1 MNQSRAQK
9 VQPVKNST
17 RENKMNI
24 PLAILA
30 SAATIGLLADLM
42 LKENFH
48 TNTMVGFGVP
58 AVTIALSLATCLF
71 ACASKLRTRRHG
83 LGFLIPAVVF
93 SLAFLL
99 RDSPTLLLIDF
110 AVIVSA
116 LAFASYS
123 LMGTPLA
130 KGGLLHYASAL
141 VSIAITPT
149 FNTIELLVREI
160 NWREMMSET
169 SAKHLTAVLKGLAIA
184 TPLVGIFLG
193 LFTAADPA
201 FAAIAQ
207 KSINIDLG
215 DLSVNM
221 IIFSIFTWLSAGFL
235 HGLSIFR
242 CDGYTINPAL
252 FDEQREQAEQRER
265 LDATYELATK
275 GAQETNALIGIKDL
289 NDRRSIKETKDIGV
303 FGSTGALNALVAAG
317 APARGPVL
325 REGFEYEGEY
335 AQKSEQNRKTE
346 YDRETEPEYEYEHEG
361 ALDKIRFSQLSIAE
375 RNAQAARMSASIHNT
390 SNSRFSLE
398 VPEKK
403 PMLALGLTELATVLG
418 SVNVL
423 FATFVA
429 VQLRYLFGGAS
440 LIEIT
445 PGLSYAEYVHKGF
458 FELNTVVALVLPM
471 LLMADSMLI
480 RKSKMGLYTFR
491 LLAGTQIAL
500 VLVILGSALMRMGLY
515 QTEFG
520 QSELRL
526 YVTVFMGWLGT
537 VCAIFAATVLSGKR
551 QRFAFT
557 SYLSGVA
564 ILLGINLANP
574 DALIQTSNM
583 ALSKLRPQDI
593 GLVLNSAPKPLD
605 TAYALSLSSDGIP
618 PMIDAIEE
626 LPKADAKILAK
637 ALLQKHAEKKS
648 DWRLFNLSRK
658 LANNAI
664 KAHKNQLTVLANSNG
679 IDE

>member
-1 MNQSRAQK
+1 
-9 VQPVKNST
+9 
-17 RENKMNI
+17 
-24 PLAILA
+24 
-30 SAATIGLLADLM
+30 
-42 LKENFH
+42 
-48 TNTMVGFGVP
+48 
-58 AVTIALSLATCLF
+58 
-71 ACASKLRTRRHG
+71 
-83 LGFLIPAVVF
+83 
-93 SLAFLL
+93 
-99 RDSPTLLLIDF
+99 
-110 AVIVSA
+110 
-116 LAFASYS
+116 
-123 LMGTPLA
+123 MGTPLA

-252 FDEQREQAEQRER
+252 FDEHREQNEHRELSENRELTEQRGQTEQRELGGR
-265 LDATYELATK
+265 Q
-275 GAQETNALIGIKDL
+275 AQ
-289 NDRRSIKETKDIGV
+289 KDIGV
-303 FGSTGALNALVAAG
+303 FGSTGALKTLVAAG

-325 REGFEYEGEY
+325 RDGFEYGGEY
-335 AQKSEQNRKTE
+335 AQKSEQNH
-346 YDRETEPEYEYEHEG
+346 ETEPEHEYEHEG

-375 RNAQAARMSASIHNT
+375 RNAQAARMSASIHDT

-403 PMLALGLTELATVLG
+403 PMFALGLTELATVLG

-480 RKSKMGLYTFR
+480 RKSKIGLYTFR

-551 QRFAFT
+551 QRFAFV

>member
-1 MNQSRAQK
+1 
-9 VQPVKNST
+9 
-17 RENKMNI
+17 MNI

-110 AVIVSA
+110 AVILSA

-252 FDEQREQAEQRER
+252 FDEQRELNEHRELSENRELTEQRGQTEQRELGGR
-265 LDATYELATK
+265 Q
-275 GAQETNALIGIKDL
+275 GQ
-289 NDRRSIKETKDIGV
+289 KDIGV
-303 FGSTGALNALVAAG
+303 FGSTGALKTLVAAG

-325 REGFEYEGEY
+325 RDGFEYE
-335 AQKSEQNRKTE
+335 R
-346 YDRETEPEYEYEHEG
+346 
-361 ALDKIRFSQLSIAE
+361 L
-375 RNAQAARMSASIHNT
+375 
-390 SNSRFSLE
+390 NSRFSLE

-551 QRFAFT
+551 QRFAFA

-658 LANNAI
+658 LANNSI

>member
-1 MNQSRAQK
+1 
-9 VQPVKNST
+9 
-17 RENKMNI
+17 MNI

-58 AVTIALSLATCLF
+58 ALTIALSLATCLF

-252 FDEQREQAEQRER
+252 FDEHRELNEHRELSENRELTEQRGQTEHR
-265 LDATYELATK
+265 EL
-275 GAQETNALIGIKDL
+275 GGRQGQ
-289 NDRRSIKETKDIGV
+289 KDIGV
-303 FGSTGALNALVAAG
+303 FGSTGALKTLVAAG

-325 REGFEYEGEY
+325 RDGFEYEGEY
-335 AQKSEQNRKTE
+335 AQKSEQNH
-346 YDRETEPEYEYEHEG
+346 ETEPEHEYEHEG

-375 RNAQAARMSASIHNT
+375 RNAQAARMSASIHDTKSNYSTNIDT

-398 VPEKK
+398 VPEEK

-515 QTEFG
+515 QAEFG

-551 QRFAFT
+551 QRFAFA

-637 ALLQKHAEKKS
+637 ALLQKQAEQKS

-664 KAHKNQLTVLANSNG
+664 KAHKNQLNVLANSNG

>member
-1 MNQSRAQK
+1 
-9 VQPVKNST
+9 
-17 RENKMNI
+17 MNI

-58 AVTIALSLATCLF
+58 AVTIALALATCLF

-252 FDEQREQAEQRER
+252 FDEHRELSENRELTEQRGQTEQRELGGR
-265 LDATYELATK
+265 Q
-275 GAQETNALIGIKDL
+275 GQ
-289 NDRRSIKETKDIGV
+289 KDIGV

-325 REGFEYEGEY
+325 RDGFEYERQFEH
-335 AQKSEQNRKTE
+335 
-346 YDRETEPEYEYEHEG
+346 ETEPEHEYEHEG

-375 RNAQAARMSASIHNT
+375 RNAQAARMSASIHNTNYSSSIDT

-440 LIEIT
+440 LVEIT

-515 QTEFG
+515 QAEFG

-551 QRFAFT
+551 QRFAFA

-593 GLVLNSAPKPLD
+593 GLVLNSAPKKLD
-605 TAYALSLSSDGIP
+605 TTYALSLSSDGIP
-618 PMIDAIEE
+618 PMIDAMEE

>member
-1 MNQSRAQK
+1 MNQSRTQK
-9 VQPVKNST
+9 VQPAQTVNTTPVKNST

-58 AVTIALSLATCLF
+58 VVTIALALATCLL

-160 NWREMMSET
+160 NWRETMSEK

-207 KSINIDLG
+207 KSINFDLG

-235 HGLSIFR
+235 HGLSIFK

-252 FDEQREQAEQRER
+252 FDDQREQNDQRER
-265 LDATYELATK
+265 LDATYASSAKNANGLKGTK
-275 GAQETNALIGIKDL
+275 DA
-289 NDRRSIKETKDIGV
+289 KDIGV

-317 APARGPVL
+317 APVRGPML
-325 REGFEYEGEY
+325 RDGFEYE
-335 AQKSEQNRKTE
+335 R
-346 YDRETEPEYEYEHEG
+346 EYEP
-361 ALDKIRFSQLSIAE
+361 
-375 RNAQAARMSASIHNT
+375 ASTNLRT
-390 SNSRFSLE
+390 TNSRFSLE
-398 VPEKK
+398 VPEKQ
-403 PMLALGLTELATVLG
+403 PRFALGLTELATVIG
-418 SVNVL
+418 SVNLL

-458 FELNTVVALVLPM
+458 FELNTVVALVLPL

-480 RKSKMGLYTFR
+480 RKSKMGLYAFR
-491 LLAGTQIAL
+491 VLAGTQIAL

-551 QRFAFT
+551 QRFAFA

-637 ALLQKHAEKKS
+637 ALLQKQAEKKS
-648 DWRLFNLSRK
+648 DWRLFNLSKK

>member
-1 MNQSRAQK
+1 
-9 VQPVKNST
+9 
-17 RENKMNI
+17 
-24 PLAILA
+24 
-30 SAATIGLLADLM
+30 
-42 LKENFH
+42 
-48 TNTMVGFGVP
+48 
-58 AVTIALSLATCLF
+58 
-71 ACASKLRTRRHG
+71 
-83 LGFLIPAVVF
+83 
-93 SLAFLL
+93 
-99 RDSPTLLLIDF
+99 
-110 AVIVSA
+110 
-116 LAFASYS
+116 
-123 LMGTPLA
+123 MGTPLA

-160 NWREMMSET
+160 NWRETMSEK

-207 KSINIDLG
+207 KSINFDLG

-235 HGLSIFR
+235 HGLSIFK

-252 FDEQREQAEQRER
+252 FDDQRDQNDQRER
-265 LDATYELATK
+265 LDATYASSAK
-275 GAQETNALIGIKDL
+275 GSN
-289 NDRRSIKETKDIGV
+289 SIKGSKDAKDIGV

-317 APARGPVL
+317 APVRGPML
-325 REGFEYEGEY
+325 REGFEYERQFEH
-335 AQKSEQNRKTE
+335 ENE
-346 YDRETEPEYEYEHEG
+346 HETEYEHEG
-361 ALDKIRFSQLSIAE
+361 ALDKIRFSQLSISE
-375 RNAQAARMSASIHNT
+375 RNAQAARMSASIHDTN
-390 SNSRFSLE
+390 NSRFSLE
-398 VPEKK
+398 VPEKQ
-403 PMLALGLTELATVLG
+403 PRFALGLTELATVIG

-458 FELNTVVALVLPM
+458 FELNTVVALVLPL

-480 RKSKMGLYTFR
+480 RKSKMGLYAFR
-491 LLAGTQIAL
+491 VLAGTQIAL

-551 QRFAFT
+551 QRFAFA

-626 LPKADAKILAK
+626 LPKADAKVLAK

>member
-1 MNQSRAQK
+1 
-9 VQPVKNST
+9 
-17 RENKMNI
+17 MNI

-42 LKENFH
+42 LKENFRAS
-48 TNTMVGFGVP
+48 TMIGFAVP
-58 AVTIALSLATCLF
+58 TLTIALALATCLF

-83 LGFLIPAVVF
+83 LGFLVPAVVF

-160 NWREMMSET
+160 NRRETMSET

-193 LFTAADPA
+193 LFLAADPA

-207 KSINIDLG
+207 KTFQIDLG
-215 DLSVNM
+215 DLSVNL

-242 CDGYTINPAL
+242 FDDSLAL
-252 FDEQREQAEQRER
+252 APDDLSSA
-265 LDATYELATK
+265 LL
-275 GAQETNALIGIKDL
+275 TNNLRAPKDV
-289 NDRRSIKETKDIGV
+289 GV
-303 FGSTGALNALVAAG
+303 LGSTGALNALVAAG
-317 APARGPVL
+317 APVRGPVL
-325 REGFEYEGEY
+325 REGFEYE
-335 AQKSEQNRKTE
+335 RE
-346 YDRETEPEYEYEHEG
+346 YDQEFEHEG
-361 ALDKIRFSQLSIAE
+361 TLDQVRYSQLSIAE
-375 RNAQAARMSASIHNT
+375 RNTAAARISQSI
-390 SNSRFSLE
+390 SNSRASLD

-403 PMLALGLTELATVLG
+403 PMLSLGLTEIATVLG
-418 SVNVL
+418 SVNLL
-423 FATFVA
+423 FAAFVA
-429 VQLRYLFGGAS
+429 VQMRYLFGGAN
-440 LIEIT
+440 LIEVT
-445 PGLSYAEYVHKGF
+445 KGLSYAEYVHKGF

-480 RKSKMGLYTFR
+480 RKSKMGEYTFR

-526 YVTVFMGWLGT
+526 YVTVFMGWLGS

-551 QRFAFT
+551 TRFAFA

-574 DALIQTSNM
+574 DALIQSTNV

-593 GLVLNSAPKPLD
+593 GLVLNQAPKTFD
-605 TAYALSLSSDGIP
+605 AAYALSLSSDAIP
-618 PMIDAIEE
+618 PLIDALEE
-626 LPKADAKILAK
+626 LPKADAKVIAQ
-637 ALLQKHAEKKS
+637 ALLERQALEAGTEVSTAPGAKTDTDTRTDAAPQATKYS

-658 LANNAI
+658 IADKAI
-664 KAHKNQLTVLANSNG
+664 RAHKNQLAVLANSNG

>member
-1 MNQSRAQK
+1 
-9 VQPVKNST
+9 
-17 RENKMNI
+17 MNI

-58 AVTIALSLATCLF
+58 ALTIALALATCLF

-252 FDEQREQAEQRER
+252 FDEHRELNEHRELSENRGQTEQRDQTEHR
-265 LDATYELATK
+265 EL
-275 GAQETNALIGIKDL
+275 GGRQGQ
-289 NDRRSIKETKDIGV
+289 KDIGV
-303 FGSTGALNALVAAG
+303 FGSTGALKTLVAAG

-325 REGFEYEGEY
+325 RDGFEYEH
-335 AQKSEQNRKTE
+335 
-346 YDRETEPEYEYEHEG
+346 ETEPEHEPEHEYEHEG

-375 RNAQAARMSASIHNT
+375 RNAQAARMSASIHNAKSNYSTNTNLGTNIDT

-423 FATFVA
+423 FVTFVA

-551 QRFAFT
+551 QRFAFA

>member
-1 MNQSRAQK
+1 
-9 VQPVKNST
+9 
-17 RENKMNI
+17 MNI

-58 AVTIALSLATCLF
+58 AVTIALALATCLV

-130 KGGLLHYASAL
+130 KGGLLHYTSAL

-252 FDEQREQAEQRER
+252 FDEHRELNEHRELSENRELKEQRGQTEQRELGGR
-265 LDATYELATK
+265 K
-275 GAQETNALIGIKDL
+275 GQ
-289 NDRRSIKETKDIGV
+289 KDIGV
-303 FGSTGALNALVAAG
+303 FGSTGALKTLVAAG

-325 REGFEYEGEY
+325 RDGFEYEGEY
-335 AQKSEQNRKTE
+335 EH
-346 YDRETEPEYEYEHEG
+346 ETEPEYEYEHEG

-375 RNAQAARMSASIHNT
+375 RNAQAARISASIHKSNYSSNIDT

-398 VPEKK
+398 VPEKQ
-403 PMLALGLTELATVLG
+403 PRFALGLTELATVLG

-458 FELNTVVALVLPM
+458 FELNTVVALVLPL

-480 RKSKMGLYTFR
+480 RKSKMGLYAFR
-491 LLAGTQIAL
+491 VLAGTQIAL

-551 QRFAFT
+551 QRFAFA

-593 GLVLNSAPKPLD
+593 GLVLNSAPKILD
-605 TAYALSLSSDGIP
+605 TTYALSLSSDGIP

-648 DWRLFNLSRK
+648 DWRLFNLSKK

>member
-1 MNQSRAQK
+1 
-9 VQPVKNST
+9 
-17 RENKMNI
+17 
-24 PLAILA
+24 
-30 SAATIGLLADLM
+30 
-42 LKENFH
+42 
-48 TNTMVGFGVP
+48 
-58 AVTIALSLATCLF
+58 
-71 ACASKLRTRRHG
+71 
-83 LGFLIPAVVF
+83 
-93 SLAFLL
+93 
-99 RDSPTLLLIDF
+99 
-110 AVIVSA
+110 
-116 LAFASYS
+116 
-123 LMGTPLA
+123 MGTPLA
-130 KGGLLHYASAL
+130 KGGLRHYASAL

-265 LDATYELATK
+265 LDATYGLATK
-275 GAQETNALIGIKDL
+275 DAQDTNALTGIKEL
-289 NDRRSIKETKDIGV
+289 NDRRGIKETNDIGV

-325 REGFEYEGEY
+325 RDGFEYEREY
-335 AQKSEQNRKTE
+335 VR
-346 YDRETEPEYEYEHEG
+346 
-361 ALDKIRFSQLSIAE
+361 
-375 RNAQAARMSASIHNT
+375 ASSTIDT

-480 RKSKMGLYTFR
+480 RKSKMGLYAFR

-515 QTEFG
+515 QAEFG

-526 YVTVFMGWLGT
+526 YVTVFMGWLGS

-626 LPKADAKILAK
+626 LPKADAKVLAK

>member
-1 MNQSRAQK
+1 
-9 VQPVKNST
+9 
-17 RENKMNI
+17 MNI

-58 AVTIALSLATCLF
+58 ALTIALSLATCLF

-252 FDEQREQAEQRER
+252 FDEHRDQNEQRER
-265 LDATYELATK
+265 LDATYANATK
-275 GAQETNALIGIKDL
+275 GAQETNALTGIKEL
-289 NDRRSIKETKDIGV
+289 NELRGRKETKDIGV

-325 REGFEYEGEY
+325 RDGFEYER
-335 AQKSEQNRKTE
+335 QFVR
-346 YDRETEPEYEYEHEG
+346 
-361 ALDKIRFSQLSIAE
+361 
-375 RNAQAARMSASIHNT
+375 ASTNIDT
-390 SNSRFSLE
+390 CNSRFSLE

-551 QRFAFT
+551 QRFAFA

>member
-1 MNQSRAQK
+1 
-9 VQPVKNST
+9 
-17 RENKMNI
+17 MNI

-58 AVTIALSLATCLF
+58 ALTIALSLATCLF

-265 LDATYELATK
+265 LDATYGLATK
-275 GAQETNALIGIKDL
+275 DAQETNALAGIKEL
-289 NDRRSIKETKDIGV
+289 NELRGIRETKDIGV

-325 REGFEYEGEY
+325 REGFEYENEY
-335 AQKSEQNRKTE
+335 S
-346 YDRETEPEYEYEHEG
+346 
-361 ALDKIRFSQLSIAE
+361 
-375 RNAQAARMSASIHNT
+375 QAARMSASIHNTKSNYSTNLSPNYNTNSNTNLTSNIDT

-403 PMLALGLTELATVLG
+403 PMLALGLTEMATVLG
-418 SVNVL
+418 SVNIL

-515 QTEFG
+515 QAEFG

-551 QRFAFT
+551 QRFAFA

>member
-1 MNQSRAQK
+1 
-9 VQPVKNST
+9 
-17 RENKMNI
+17 MNI

-58 AVTIALSLATCLF
+58 ALTIALSLATCLF

-130 KGGLLHYASAL
+130 KGGLLHYTSAL

-221 IIFSIFTWLSAGFL
+221 IIFSVFTWLSAGFL

-252 FDEQREQAEQRER
+252 FDEHREQNEQRER
-265 LDATYELATK
+265 LDATYGLATK
-275 GAQETNALIGIKDL
+275 GAQETNALAGIKEL
-289 NDRRSIKETKDIGV
+289 NERRGIKETKDIGV

-325 REGFEYEGEY
+325 RDGFEYEREY
-335 AQKSEQNRKTE
+335 
-346 YDRETEPEYEYEHEG
+346 EPEYG
-361 ALDKIRFSQLSIAE
+361 
-375 RNAQAARMSASIHNT
+375 QAARMSASIHNAKSNYNSNIDT

-398 VPEKK
+398 VPEKQ
-403 PMLALGLTELATVLG
+403 PRFALGLTELATVLG

>member
-58 AVTIALSLATCLF
+58 ALTIALSLATCLF

-252 FDEQREQAEQRER
+252 FDEHRDQNEHRELSGNRELPEQRSQTEQRELGDR
-265 LDATYELATK
+265 K
-275 GAQETNALIGIKDL
+275 GQ
-289 NDRRSIKETKDIGV
+289 KDIGV
-303 FGSTGALNALVAAG
+303 FGSTGALKTLVAAG

-325 REGFEYEGEY
+325 RDGFEYEGEY

-346 YDRETEPEYEYEHEG
+346 YDRETEPEHEYEHEG

-375 RNAQAARMSASIHNT
+375 RNAQAARMSASIHDT

-491 LLAGTQIAL
+491 LLAGTQITL

-551 QRFAFT
+551 QCFAFA

-618 PMIDAIEE
+618 PIIDAIED

>member
-1 MNQSRAQK
+1 
-9 VQPVKNST
+9 
-17 RENKMNI
+17 MNI

-58 AVTIALSLATCLF
+58 ALTIALSLATCLF

-160 NWREMMSET
+160 NWRETMSEK

-207 KSINIDLG
+207 KSINFDLG
-215 DLSVNM
+215 DLSVNI

-235 HGLSIFR
+235 HGLSIFK

-252 FDEQREQAEQRER
+252 FDDHRDQNDQRER
-265 LDATYELATK
+265 LDATYASSAK
-275 GAQETNALIGIKDL
+275 NANGIK
-289 NDRRSIKETKDIGV
+289 EAKDGKNIGV

-317 APARGPVL
+317 APVRGPVL
-325 REGFEYEGEY
+325 REGFEYEHEY
-335 AQKSEQNRKTE
+335 EQKYEKNYETE
-346 YDRETEPEYEYEHEG
+346 YDRETEPEHKAEHEYEHEG

-375 RNAQAARMSASIHNT
+375 RNSQAARISNSIHNT

-398 VPEKK
+398 VPEKE
-403 PMLALGLTELATVLG
+403 PRFALGLTELATVIG

-458 FELNTVVALVLPM
+458 FELNTVVALVLPL

-480 RKSKMGLYTFR
+480 RKSKMGLYAFR
-491 LLAGTQIAL
+491 VLAGTQIAL

-515 QTEFG
+515 QAEFG

-551 QRFAFT
+551 QRFAFA

-626 LPKADAKILAK
+626 LPKAEAKVLAK

-648 DWRLFNLSRK
+648 DWRLFNLSKK

>member
-1 MNQSRAQK
+1 
-9 VQPVKNST
+9 
-17 RENKMNI
+17 MNI

-58 AVTIALSLATCLF
+58 ALTIALSLATCLF

-252 FDEQREQAEQRER
+252 FDEHREQNEQRER

-275 GAQETNALIGIKDL
+275 DAQETNALTGIKEL
-289 NDRRSIKETKDIGV
+289 NDRRCIKETKDIGV

-317 APARGPVL
+317 APVRGPVL
-325 REGFEYEGEY
+325 RDGFEYEGEY
-335 AQKSEQNRKTE
+335 VRAST
-346 YDRETEPEYEYEHEG
+346 
-361 ALDKIRFSQLSIAE
+361 SID
-375 RNAQAARMSASIHNT
+375 T

-403 PMLALGLTELATVLG
+403 PMLALGLTEMATVLG
-418 SVNVL
+418 SVNIL

-551 QRFAFT
+551 QRFAFA

-593 GLVLNSAPKPLD
+593 GLVLNSAPKTLD

>member
-1 MNQSRAQK
+1 
-9 VQPVKNST
+9 
-17 RENKMNI
+17 MNI

-58 AVTIALSLATCLF
+58 AVTIALALATCLV

-160 NWREMMSET
+160 NWRETMSEK

-207 KSINIDLG
+207 KSINFDLG

-235 HGLSIFR
+235 HGLSIFK

-252 FDEQREQAEQRER
+252 FDDQRDQNDQRER
-265 LDATYELATK
+265 LDATYASSAK
-275 GAQETNALIGIKDL
+275 NA
-289 NDRRSIKETKDIGV
+289 NSIKGSKVAKEIGV

-317 APARGPVL
+317 APVRGPVL
-325 REGFEYEGEY
+325 RDGFEYE
-335 AQKSEQNRKTE
+335 
-346 YDRETEPEYEYEHEG
+346 TEPEHEYEHEG
-361 ALDKIRFSQLSIAE
+361 ALDKIRFSQLSISE
-375 RNAQAARMSASIHNT
+375 RNAQAARISNSIHNT
-390 SNSRFSLE
+390 TNSRFSLE
-398 VPEKK
+398 VPEKE
-403 PMLALGLTELATVLG
+403 PRFALGLTELATVIG

-458 FELNTVVALVLPM
+458 FELNTVVALVLPL

-480 RKSKMGLYTFR
+480 RKSKMGLYAFR
-491 LLAGTQIAL
+491 VLAGTQIAL

-551 QRFAFT
+551 QRFAFA

-648 DWRLFNLSRK
+648 DWRLFNLSKK

>member
-30 SAATIGLLADLM
+30 SAASIGLLADLM

-58 AVTIALSLATCLF
+58 ALTIALSLATCVF

-116 LAFASYS
+116 LAFASFS

-252 FDEQREQAEQRER
+252 FDEHRELNEHRELSGNRELTEQRDQTEQRE
-265 LDATYELATK
+265 LA
-275 GAQETNALIGIKDL
+275 GRQGQ
-289 NDRRSIKETKDIGV
+289 KDIGV
-303 FGSTGALNALVAAG
+303 FGSTGALKTLVAAG

-325 REGFEYEGEY
+325 RDGFEYEGEY

-346 YDRETEPEYEYEHEG
+346 HETEPEHEYEHEG

-375 RNAQAARMSASIHNT
+375 RNAQAARMSASIHDT

-551 QRFAFT
+551 QRFAFA

>member
-48 TNTMVGFGVP
+48 TNTMAGFGVP
-58 AVTIALSLATCLF
+58 ALTIALSLATCLF

-252 FDEQREQAEQRER
+252 FDEQRDQNEQRELSENR
-265 LDATYELATK
+265 ELTEHR
-275 GAQETNALIGIKDL
+275 AQTEQRELGGRQAQ
-289 NDRRSIKETKDIGV
+289 KDIGV
-303 FGSTGALNALVAAG
+303 FGSTGALKTLVAAG

-325 REGFEYEGEY
+325 RDGFEYEGEY

-346 YDRETEPEYEYEHEG
+346 YDRETEPEHEYEHEG

-375 RNAQAARMSASIHNT
+375 RNAQAARMSASIHNSNYSTNIDT

-398 VPEKK
+398 VPEKQ
-403 PMLALGLTELATVLG
+403 PRFALGLTELATVLG

-551 QRFAFT
+551 QRFAFA

-583 ALSKLRPQDI
+583 ALSKLRPQDV

-626 LPKADAKILAK
+626 LPKADAKVLAK

>member
-1 MNQSRAQK
+1 MNQSRTQK
-9 VQPVKNST
+9 VQRTKHGQHDTSKVHPVKNST

-58 AVTIALSLATCLF
+58 ALTIALALATCLF

-252 FDEQREQAEQRER
+252 FDEHREQTDQRER
-265 LDATYELATK
+265 LDETFGLTTK
-275 GAQETNALIGIKDL
+275 DAQETNALTGIKEL
-289 NDRRSIKETKDIGV
+289 NDRRGIKETKDIGV

-325 REGFEYEGEY
+325 RDGFEYE
-335 AQKSEQNRKTE
+335 R
-346 YDRETEPEYEYEHEG
+346 
-361 ALDKIRFSQLSIAE
+361 L
-375 RNAQAARMSASIHNT
+375 
-390 SNSRFSLE
+390 NSRFSLE
-398 VPEKK
+398 VPEKQ
-403 PMLALGLTELATVLG
+403 PRFALGLTELATVLG

-551 QRFAFT
+551 QRFAFA

>member
-1 MNQSRAQK
+1 MNQSHAQK
-9 VQPVKNST
+9 VQPDKNST

-58 AVTIALSLATCLF
+58 ALTIALSLATCLF

-252 FDEQREQAEQRER
+252 FDEHRDQNEHRELSGNRELTEQRGQTER
-265 LDATYELATK
+265 RELGGRK
-275 GAQETNALIGIKDL
+275 AQ
-289 NDRRSIKETKDIGV
+289 KDIGV
-303 FGSTGALNALVAAG
+303 FGSTGALKTLVAAG

-325 REGFEYEGEY
+325 RDGFEYEGEY
-335 AQKSEQNRKTE
+335 AQKPEQNH
-346 YDRETEPEYEYEHEG
+346 ETEPKHEPEHEYEHEG

-390 SNSRFSLE
+390 NLGTSIDTSNSRFSLE
-398 VPEKK
+398 VPEKQ
-403 PMLALGLTELATVLG
+403 PRFALGLTELATVLG

-445 PGLSYAEYVHKGF
+445 PGLSYADYVHKGF

>member
-1 MNQSRAQK
+1 
-9 VQPVKNST
+9 
-17 RENKMNI
+17 MNI

-58 AVTIALSLATCLF
+58 TVTIALALATCLV

-160 NWREMMSET
+160 NWRETMSEK

-184 TPLVGIFLG
+184 TPLVVIFLG

-207 KSINIDLG
+207 KSINFDLG

-235 HGLSIFR
+235 HGLSIFK

-252 FDEQREQAEQRER
+252 FDEHREQAEQRER
-265 LDATYELATK
+265 LDATYESSAK
-275 GAQETNALIGIKDL
+275 NA
-289 NDRRSIKETKDIGV
+289 NRIKETKVSKDIGV

-317 APARGPVL
+317 APVRGPML
-325 REGFEYEGEY
+325 REGFEYEREY
-335 AQKSEQNRKTE
+335 EH
-346 YDRETEPEYEYEHEG
+346 ETEHEPEHEYEHEG
-361 ALDKIRFSQLSIAE
+361 AVDKIRFSQLSIAE
-375 RNAQAARMSASIHNT
+375 RNSQAARISNSIHNSNHNTNFNT
-390 SNSRFSLE
+390 SSNIDTTNSRFSLE
-398 VPEKK
+398 VPEKE
-403 PMLALGLTELATVLG
+403 PRFALGLTELATVIG

-458 FELNTVVALVLPM
+458 FELNTVVALVLPL

-480 RKSKMGLYTFR
+480 RKSKMGLYAFR
-491 LLAGTQIAL
+491 VLAGTQIAL

-551 QRFAFT
+551 QRFAFA

-593 GLVLNSAPKPLD
+593 GLVLNSAPKILD
-605 TAYALSLSSDGIP
+605 TTYALSLSSDGIP

>member
-1 MNQSRAQK
+1 
-9 VQPVKNST
+9 
-17 RENKMNI
+17 MNI

-48 TNTMVGFGVP
+48 ANTMVGFGVP
-58 AVTIALSLATCLF
+58 TLTIALSLATCLF

-221 IIFSIFTWLSAGFL
+221 IIFSLFTWLSAGFL

-252 FDEQREQAEQRER
+252 FDDQRER

-275 GAQETNALIGIKDL
+275 SAQETNALAGIKEL
-289 NDRRSIKETKDIGV
+289 NELRGIKETKDIGV

-317 APARGPVL
+317 VPARGPVL
-325 REGFEYEGEY
+325 RDGFEYEREY
-335 AQKSEQNRKTE
+335 VR
-346 YDRETEPEYEYEHEG
+346 
-361 ALDKIRFSQLSIAE
+361 
-375 RNAQAARMSASIHNT
+375 ASSNIDT

-403 PMLALGLTELATVLG
+403 PMLALGLTEMATVLG
-418 SVNVL
+418 SVNIL

-445 PGLSYAEYVHKGF
+445 PGLSYADYVHKGF

-480 RKSKMGLYTFR
+480 RKSKMGLYAFR
-491 LLAGTQIAL
+491 ALAGTQIAL

-551 QRFAFT
+551 QRFAFA

-583 ALSKLRPQDI
+583 ALSKLRPQDV
-593 GLVLNSAPKPLD
+593 GLVLNSAPKKLD
-605 TAYALSLSSDGIP
+605 TTYAMGLSNDGIP

-626 LPKADAKILAK
+626 LPKADSRILAK
-637 ALLQKHAEKKS
+637 ALLQKQAEKKS
-648 DWRLFNLSRK
+648 DWRLFNLSHK

>member
-1 MNQSRAQK
+1 
-9 VQPVKNST
+9 
-17 RENKMNI
+17 MNI

-58 AVTIALSLATCLF
+58 VVTIALALATCLL

-160 NWREMMSET
+160 NWRETMSEK

-207 KSINIDLG
+207 KSINFDLG

-235 HGLSIFR
+235 HGLSIFK

-252 FDEQREQAEQRER
+252 FDDQREQNDQRER
-265 LDATYELATK
+265 LDATYASSAKNANGLKGTK
-275 GAQETNALIGIKDL
+275 DA
-289 NDRRSIKETKDIGV
+289 KDIGV

-317 APARGPVL
+317 APVRGPML
-325 REGFEYEGEY
+325 RDGFEYE
-335 AQKSEQNRKTE
+335 R
-346 YDRETEPEYEYEHEG
+346 EYEP
-361 ALDKIRFSQLSIAE
+361 
-375 RNAQAARMSASIHNT
+375 ASTNLRT
-390 SNSRFSLE
+390 TNSRFSLE
-398 VPEKK
+398 VPEKQ
-403 PMLALGLTELATVLG
+403 PRFALGLTELATVIG
-418 SVNVL
+418 SVNLL

-458 FELNTVVALVLPM
+458 FELNTVVALVLPL

-480 RKSKMGLYTFR
+480 RKSKMGLYAFR
-491 LLAGTQIAL
+491 VLAGTQIAL

-551 QRFAFT
+551 QRFAFA

-637 ALLQKHAEKKS
+637 ALLQKQAEKKS
-648 DWRLFNLSRK
+648 DWRLFNLSKK

>member
-1 MNQSRAQK
+1 M
-9 VQPVKNST
+9 
-17 RENKMNI
+17 
-24 PLAILA
+24 
-30 SAATIGLLADLM
+30 
-42 LKENFH
+42 
-48 TNTMVGFGVP
+48 
-58 AVTIALSLATCLF
+58 
-71 ACASKLRTRRHG
+71 
-83 LGFLIPAVVF
+83 
-93 SLAFLL
+93 
-99 RDSPTLLLIDF
+99 
-110 AVIVSA
+110 
-116 LAFASYS
+116 
-123 LMGTPLA
+123 
-130 KGGLLHYASAL
+130 
-141 VSIAITPT
+141 
-149 FNTIELLVREI
+149 REI

-252 FDEQREQAEQRER
+252 FDEQRELNEHRELSENRELTEQRGQTEHR
-265 LDATYELATK
+265 EL
-275 GAQETNALIGIKDL
+275 GGRQGQ
-289 NDRRSIKETKDIGV
+289 KDIGV
-303 FGSTGALNALVAAG
+303 FGSTGALKTLVAAG

-325 REGFEYEGEY
+325 RDGFEYEGEY
-335 AQKSEQNRKTE
+335 AQKSEQNH
-346 YDRETEPEYEYEHEG
+346 ETQPEHEYEHEG

-375 RNAQAARMSASIHNT
+375 RNAQAARMSASIHDT

-445 PGLSYAEYVHKGF
+445 PGLSYADYVHKGF

-480 RKSKMGLYTFR
+480 RKSKMGLYAFR
-491 LLAGTQIAL
+491 ALAGTQIAL

-583 ALSKLRPQDI
+583 ALSKLRPQDV
-593 GLVLNSAPKPLD
+593 GLVLNSAPKKLD
-605 TAYALSLSSDGIP
+605 TTYALGLSSDGIP

-626 LPKADAKILAK
+626 LPKADSRILAK
-637 ALLQKHAEKKS
+637 ALLQKQAEKKS

>member
-1 MNQSRAQK
+1 
-9 VQPVKNST
+9 
-17 RENKMNI
+17 MNI

-58 AVTIALSLATCLF
+58 VVTIALALATCLV

-160 NWREMMSET
+160 NWRETMSEK

-207 KSINIDLG
+207 KSINFDLG
-215 DLSVNM
+215 DLSVNI

-235 HGLSIFR
+235 HGLSIFK

-252 FDEQREQAEQRER
+252 FDDHRDQNDQRER
-265 LDATYELATK
+265 LDATYASSAK
-275 GAQETNALIGIKDL
+275 NANGIK
-289 NDRRSIKETKDIGV
+289 EAKDGKNIGV

-317 APARGPVL
+317 APVRGPVL
-325 REGFEYEGEY
+325 REGFEYEHEY
-335 AQKSEQNRKTE
+335 EQKYEKNYETE
-346 YDRETEPEYEYEHEG
+346 YDRETEPEHKAEHEYEHEG

-375 RNAQAARMSASIHNT
+375 RNSQAARISNSIHNT

-398 VPEKK
+398 VPEKE
-403 PMLALGLTELATVLG
+403 PRFALGLTELATVIG

-458 FELNTVVALVLPM
+458 FELNTVVALVLPL

-480 RKSKMGLYTFR
+480 RKSKMGLYAFR
-491 LLAGTQIAL
+491 VLAGTQIAL

-515 QTEFG
+515 QAEFG

-551 QRFAFT
+551 QRFAFA

-626 LPKADAKILAK
+626 LPKAEAKVLAK

-648 DWRLFNLSRK
+648 DWRLFNLSKK

>member
-1 MNQSRAQK
+1 
-9 VQPVKNST
+9 
-17 RENKMNI
+17 MNI

-58 AVTIALSLATCLF
+58 ALTIALALATCLF

-141 VSIAITPT
+141 VSMAITPT
-149 FNTIELLVREI
+149 FNTIELVVREI
-160 NWREMMSET
+160 NWRETLSET

-193 LFTAADPA
+193 LFLAADPA

-207 KSINIDLG
+207 KTFQIDLG
-215 DLSVNM
+215 DLSVNL
-221 IIFSIFTWLSAGFL
+221 IIFSVFTWLSAGFL

-242 CDGYTINPAL
+242 FDDSLALAPDDLSSALLTNNLPAL
-252 FDEQREQAEQRER
+252 
-265 LDATYELATK
+265 
-275 GAQETNALIGIKDL
+275 
-289 NDRRSIKETKDIGV
+289 KDIGV
-303 FGSTGALNALVAAG
+303 LGSTGALNALVAAG
-317 APARGPVL
+317 APVRGPVL
-325 REGFEYEGEY
+325 RDGFEYEKDGF
-335 AQKSEQNRKTE
+335 
-346 YDRETEPEYEYEHEG
+346 EYEKASSEYEPQYDQEFEHEG
-361 ALDKIRFSQLSIAE
+361 ALDQIRFSHLSIAE
-375 RNAQAARMSASIHNT
+375 RNTAAARVSTSI

-403 PMLALGLTELATVLG
+403 PMLALGLTEIATVLG
-418 SVNVL
+418 SVNLL
-423 FATFVA
+423 FAGFVA

-440 LIEIT
+440 LIDIT

-480 RKSKMGLYTFR
+480 RKSKIGEYTFR

-515 QTEFG
+515 QAEFG

-526 YVTVFMGWLGT
+526 YVTVFMAWLGS
-537 VCAIFAATVLSGKR
+537 VCAIFAATVLSGNR
-551 QRFAFT
+551 PRFAFA

-574 DALIQTSNM
+574 DALIQSANV

-605 TAYALSLSSDGIP
+605 TFYALSLSNDGIP
-618 PMIDAIEE
+618 PLIDALEE
-626 LPKADAKILAK
+626 LPKADSKIIAK
-637 ALLQKHAEKKS
+637 ALLERDAATEASKATDATEEKKATTKTATQN

-658 LANNAI
+658 IADKAI
-664 KAHKNQLTVLANSNG
+664 RAHRNQLTVLANSNG

>member
-1 MNQSRAQK
+1 
-9 VQPVKNST
+9 
-17 RENKMNI
+17 MNI

-58 AVTIALSLATCLF
+58 AVTIALALATCLF

-242 CDGYTINPAL
+242 CDGYTINPVL
-252 FDEQREQAEQRER
+252 FDEHRDQNEHRELSGNRDQTEQRGQTEQRELR
-265 LDATYELATK
+265 
-275 GAQETNALIGIKDL
+275 GRQGQ
-289 NDRRSIKETKDIGV
+289 KDIGV
-303 FGSTGALNALVAAG
+303 FGSTGALKTLVAAG

-325 REGFEYEGEY
+325 RDGFEYEGEY
-335 AQKSEQNRKTE
+335 AQKSEQNH
-346 YDRETEPEYEYEHEG
+346 ETEPEYEYEHEG

-375 RNAQAARMSASIHNT
+375 RNAQAARMSASIHKSNYSTNIDT

-398 VPEKK
+398 VPEKQ
-403 PMLALGLTELATVLG
+403 PRFALGLTELATVLG

-537 VCAIFAATVLSGKR
+537 VCAIFAATLLSGKR
-551 QRFAFT
+551 QRFAFA

-618 PMIDAIEE
+618 PIIDAIEE